1 MRRRMWFPTKGALTE
16 AWRNFADNPALIAS
30 LMAPEMGQSVIA
42 LSGTERKCINDEQSA
57 FATPGASRI
66 SRTVLIAN
74 LAEAQAALPGNLSCK
89 KHSLVTSTWAARY
102 IPVSKIGVSMFW
114 LAPRHSQESAFLSLK
129 NAVATPTI
137 TEIADNPAIM
147 GRS

>member
-1 MRRRMWFPTKGALTE
+1 
-16 AWRNFADNPALIAS
+16 
-30 LMAPEMGQSVIA
+30 
-42 LSGTERKCINDEQSA
+42 
-57 FATPGASRI
+57 
-66 SRTVLIAN
+66 
-74 LAEAQAALPGNLSCK
+74 
-89 KHSLVTSTWAARY
+89 
-102 IPVSKIGVSMFW
+102 MFW